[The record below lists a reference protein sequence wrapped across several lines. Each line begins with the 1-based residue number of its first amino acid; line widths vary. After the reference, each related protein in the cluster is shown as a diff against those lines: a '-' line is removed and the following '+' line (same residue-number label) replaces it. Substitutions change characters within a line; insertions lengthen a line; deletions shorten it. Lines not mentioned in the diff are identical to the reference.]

1 MLIQIFKK
9 YKILRKIWT
18 VLNTIVLSI
27 FGLSLL
33 ENSLMEFIQG
43 IFTEIRF
50 ITVNILD
57 YFINTNLFQYLSKLF
72 YNKDE
77 IKVDE
82 VTHIRDSVKTDKT
95 IDNLHGRTSS
105 RGEWTPSD
113 KRYYSQKDDS
123 LRKSYKSR
131 LADWIN
137 WTNDT
142 NEIQTEIQPE
152 SNSNYKKYLIISG
165 IVIAGILVWYYA
177 DEAKTAGSGLIDWM
191 NSFRTGERN
200 ASSNSSNSSNK
211 SSIRL
216 SNPNDTKL
224 MIASEVSSPVI
235 DSLDKGKG
243 KLLTSSSVENLS
255 EKAKEEWGDTLDFYN
270 GSSSTSSSSSSSTET
285 VKPIH
290 SSTKPLFKEKM
301 DNFIISS
308 IRDKWKSFLP
318 DNLKNIMNS
327 IENKVNESSRMDSN
341 TADEL
346 LKQLVELNK
355 DNHAYETVITQ
366 ETKSDLSQLHQK
378 EVNTQ
383 IKNWIEET
391 RDKIINKWIK

>member
-1 MLIQIFKK
+1 LLIQIFKK